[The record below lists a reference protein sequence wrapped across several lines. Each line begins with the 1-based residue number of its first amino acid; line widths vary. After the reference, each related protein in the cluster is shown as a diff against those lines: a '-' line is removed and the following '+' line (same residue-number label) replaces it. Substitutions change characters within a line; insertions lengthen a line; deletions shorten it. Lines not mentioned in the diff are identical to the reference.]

1 LTIERKLRIRHGGG
15 VANLD
20 CYLEGPEIILGV
32 ESKLT
37 EHLAPHARVDWRP
50 PYRTEE
56 MTTLL
61 SGGWRRVLEDALVG
75 RWMPRHVGLEQ
86 LLKHALAL
94 NSHGDVRPRHLLYC
108 FWEPVNG
115 GEINEVLEHRAE
127 VAELQARVGDAAPSL
142 HVMTYSD
149 LFDEWSCLARPD
161 WVGAHV
167 DALRERYLLSI

>member
-1 LTIERKLRIRHGGG
+1 
-15 VANLD
+15 
-20 CYLEGPEIILGV
+20 
-32 ESKLT
+32 
-37 EHLAPHARVDWRP
+37 
-50 PYRTEE
+50 
-56 MTTLL
+56 
-61 SGGWRRVLEDALVG
+61 
-75 RWMPRHVGLEQ
+75 MPRHVGLEQ

-115 GEINEVLEHRAE
+115 AEINEVLEHRAE
-127 VAELQARVGDAAPSL
+127 VGELQARVGDAAPSL
-142 HVMTYSD
+142 HVMTYSG